1 MKKCISLIVCLCV
14 MSVGYAQL
22 KVNSDGNVKVGFT
35 TSYSEETT
43 LVVTFNSTSDFSTN
57 AAKISV
63 KGVAVNTS
71 GKQYH
76 AGQLVLK
83 VWQDISLRCYLQEW
97 PKWRKI
103 LSKSLLL

>member
-1 MKKCISLIVCLCV
+1 

-57 AAKISV
+57 AA
-63 KGVAVNTS
+63 
-71 GKQYH
+71 
-76 AGQLVLK
+76 
-83 VWQDISLRCYLQEW
+83 
-97 PKWRKI
+97 
-103 LSKSLLL
+103 